1 MRLSE
6 SERCHP
12 TRRHHEVRNQT
23 RTGRLTLA
31 LELQSRGAERRDIHH
46 GMVLAEGMRLSGWG
60 VGIGILAALVAG
72 RFLAHLLY
80 GVGAADPAS
89 FLAVWVL
96 LILVGLAAGY
106 LPARRAARI
115 DPIEALRQD

>member
-1 MRLSE
+1 M
-6 SERCHP
+6 
-12 TRRHHEVRNQT
+12 
-23 RTGRLTLA
+23 LA
-31 LELQSRGAERRDIHH
+31 LELPSRGAERRDIH

-72 RFLAHLLY
+72 RFLSHLLY
-80 GVGAADPAS
+80 GVRAADPAS
-89 FLAVWVL
+89 FLAVSVL

-115 DPIEALRQD
+115 EPIEALRQD